1 MLKRR
6 GGIRWLRQVSGAE
19 GRRALCCGVAVT
31 FALVACA
38 DATESTGA
46 ADPWQQQGREAV
58 ARARA
63 LVSSARPARNA
74 ILFIGD
80 GLGISTVTAARILEG
95 QLRGGSGEEHLLS
108 FERLPHVALAKTYN
122 TNQQVADS
130 AGTATAMLTG
140 SKTRAGVINVDETV
154 ARGDVAGVPGHRLET
169 LFERAEA
176 RGLATGVVTTA
187 QLTHATPAA
196 AYAHSPERGWYDDT
210 ALSSAARATDFPDI
224 ARQLVELRPG
234 NGLEVALGGG
244 WAHFLPAGSADP
256 HVAGA
261 QGARR
266 DGRDLVA
273 EWRARSPRSISV
285 WSRAELLAVDAAQT
299 DHLLGLF
306 ASSHMKYESDR
317 SADGPEPSLAEMTGA
332 ALDLL
337 SRRPKG
343 YVLLV
348 EGGRIDHGHHEGNA
362 YRALHDVLAF
372 ASAVETALARVDLVE
387 TLVVVT
393 GDHSHVFTLG
403 GYPTRG
409 NPILGLVIENDA
421 RGEPKTTPERDA
433 IGLPYTTLGY
443 RDGPGASVGAARRP
457 GGRRDLSG
465 VDTSAPDFQQNALV
479 PFDYESHGGEDVP
492 IYAGGSGAHLFHGVQ
507 EQSYV
512 YHAIA
517 AALGWDGEAQ
527 AK

>member
-6 GGIRWLRQVSGAE
+6 GGRRWLRQLSGAK
-19 GRRALCCGVAVT
+19 GRRALRCGVGVAFT
-31 FALVACA
+31 LVACT
-38 DATESTGA
+38 DATEPTGA

-63 LVSSARPARNA
+63 LVPSARPARNV

-80 GLGISTVTAARILEG
+80 GLGIATVTAARILEG

-154 ARGDVAGVPGHRLET
+154 ARGDAAAVPGHRLET

-187 QLTHATPAA
+187 ELTHATPAA

-210 ALSSAARATDFPDI
+210 ELSSAARAADFPDI

-234 NGLEVALGGG
+234 DGLEVALGGG
-244 WAHFLPAGSADP
+244 RVHFLPASAADP

-261 QGARR
+261 RR
-266 DGRDLVA
+266 DERDLVA

-306 ASSHMKYESDR
+306 ARSHMKYEADR
-317 SADGPEPSLAEMTGA
+317 SADGLEPSLAEMTGA

-337 SRRPKG
+337 ARRPKG

-372 ASAVETALARVDLVE
+372 ASAVETALAKADLAQ

-393 GDHSHVFTLG
+393 GDHSHVFTVG

-409 NPILGLVIENDA
+409 NPILGLVVENDA

-433 IGLPYTTLGY
+433 AGLPFTTLGY
-443 RDGPGASVGAARRP
+443 RDGPGASVGAAQPP

-465 VDTSAPDFQQNALV
+465 VDTSAPDFRQNALV

-492 IYAGGSGAHLFHGVQ
+492 IYAGGPGAHLFHGVQ

-517 AALGWDGEAQ
+517 AALGWDGEAE